1 MNLAS
6 SESRLNALIKGMSD
20 EELIEFMGATY
31 WLDLVRKHLSESD
44 WLPDVRGEYRAYLL
58 GVQMD

>member
-1 MNLAS
+1 
-6 SESRLNALIKGMSD
+6 LNALIKAMSD

-44 WLPDVRGEYRAYLL
+44 WLPDVRGEMREYLL
-58 GVQMD
+58 GVQVD